1 MQNTRLPV
9 MFVGHGNPMNAIED
23 NEFSQAWTLMG
34 ASLPTPRAILC
45 ISAHWETIGTK
56 VTAMPQPKTIHDFYG
71 FPPELFAMQYPA
83 PGSPELA
90 EQICSLVK
98 TVAIQPDQDWGL
110 DHGTWSVLT
119 RMFPNADIPVLQLSL
134 DRTKSPQHH
143 YDLGRE
149 LKSLREQG
157 VLIIGSGNMV
167 HNLGL
172 VVWEDVA
179 FDWAQEFDGKIRDWI
194 MQDDHTPIIHY
205 QDYGRPAQLAVNSA
219 EHFQP
224 LLYTL
229 GLKEPG
235 EEVMFFT
242 EKVSM
247 GSLSMRSLKIG

>member
-1 MQNTRLPV
+1 MHNTHMPV
-9 MFVGHGNPMNAIED
+9 LFVGHGNPMNAIED
-23 NEFSQAWTLMG
+23 NEFSQAWTRIG
-34 ASLPTPRAILC
+34 ASLPAPRAILC
-45 ISAHWETIGTK
+45 ISAHWETNGTA
-56 VTAMPQPKTIHDFYG
+56 VTAMLDPKTIHDFYG
-71 FPPELFAMQYPA
+71 FPPALFAIQYSA

-90 EQICSLVK
+90 EEICSLVK
-98 TVAIQPDQDWGL
+98 TVEIKPDQNWGL
-110 DHGTWSVLT
+110 DHGTWSVLM

-134 DRTKSPQHH
+134 DRTQSPQYH

-149 LKSLREQG
+149 LRSLRDHG

-172 VVWEDVA
+172 VVWDDIA
-179 FDWAQEFDGKIRDWI
+179 LDWALEFDGKLKDWI
-194 MQDDHTPIIHY
+194 LQDNHTPIIHY

-219 EHFQP
+219 EHFEP

-235 EEVMFFT
+235 EEVQFFT

-247 GSLSMRSLKIG
+247 GSISMRTLKIG

>member
-1 MQNTRLPV
+1 MQNTRMPV

-110 DHGTWSVLT
+110 DHGTWSVLM

-179 FDWAQEFDGKIRDWI
+179 YDWAQEFDGKIRDWI